1 MAQTEAAYNPIGYHV
16 GTVWPHDCSILA
28 AGLARYG
35 QREAASWVA
44 LAILQASYFFHYR
57 LPEVF
62 AGYGRDHTVFPVEY
76 PTACSPQAWAS
87 GTLLLAFR
95 VLLGLEPVG
104 DKPGPTAMD
113 CLAQNRQ
120 HPWALWH
127 SWLTRSLLSLW
138 NSSIM
143 RLCWSYRAQC
153 RPVCWSRFFGAAWSH
168 PLHSPSW
175 RRIPRESMAHCNGA
189 RPCRDPGAS

>member
-44 LAILQASYFFHYR
+44 LALLQASYFFHYR

-76 PTACSPQAWAS
+76 PTACSP
-87 GTLLLAFR
+87 
-95 VLLGLEPVG
+95 
-104 DKPGPTAMD
+104 
-113 CLAQNRQ
+113 
-120 HPWALWH
+120 
-127 SWLTRSLLSLW
+127 
-138 NSSIM
+138 
-143 RLCWSYRAQC
+143 
-153 RPVCWSRFFGAAWSH
+153 
-168 PLHSPSW
+168 
-175 RRIPRESMAHCNGA
+175 
-189 RPCRDPGAS
+189 